1 MSSPSSLS
9 SSSSSSE
16 AELNIAC
23 TCEECTSFLRPIF
36 PSDSHYPR
44 DFSQFI
50 FPPASTSQEPAAIW
64 IDKLS
69 LATYDMQTASPTS
82 GSQTSDDTNHRQRRS
97 LVVSTKGPETD
108 IRSAF
113 PKTPGTLRCS
123 NIHCSTRLPISST
136 LAATARFPAGPLCAE
151 HEEQAAREGRD
162 AAPLGS
168 VLMLDQVCGCNYG
181 DRVSRSGLGSRSNSS
196 ASWSS
201 LASWEG
207 DDVEFEWG
215 AKAFDSKLCW

>member
-1 MSSPSSLS
+1 MSSPSSVSSSLS
-9 SSSSSSE
+9 SA

-50 FPPASTSQEPAAIW
+50 FPPASTSQEPPSIW

-69 LATYDMQTASPTS
+69 LAAYDMQTASPTS
-82 GSQTSDDTNHRQRRS
+82 GSQTSDNTGHRKRRS
-97 LVVSTKGPETD
+97 LAISTEGPGTD

-113 PKTPGTLRCS
+113 PKTPGILRCS
-123 NIHCSTRLPISST
+123 NIHCSIRLPISSG
-136 LAATARFPAGPLCAE
+136 LAATKRFPEGPLCSE
-151 HEEQAAREGRD
+151 HEEQAVRKGLD
-162 AAPLGS
+162 VVPLES
-168 VLMLDQVCGCNYG
+168 VLMLDQVCGSNYG
-181 DRVSRSGLGSRSNSS
+181 NKVSRSGLGSRSNSS

-201 LASWEG
+201 LASWE
-207 DDVEFEWG
+207 DDDAEFEWG

>member
-1 MSSPSSLS
+1 MSSPSSVS
-9 SSSSSSE
+9 SSSAAA

-23 TCEECTSFLRPIF
+23 SCEECTSFLRPIF

-50 FPPASTSQEPAAIW
+50 FPPASTSQEPPSIW

-69 LATYDMQTASPTS
+69 LAAYDMLITAPTPA
-82 GSQTSDDTNHRQRRS
+82 SQNSDNTSHRKRRS
-97 LVVSTKGPETD
+97 LAISTQDPDTD

-113 PKTPGTLRCS
+113 PKTPWTLRCS
-123 NIHCSTRLPISST
+123 NVHCSTRLPISSM
-136 LAATARFPAGPLCAE
+136 LAATARFPADPLCAE
-151 HEEQAAREGRD
+151 HEEQAVREGRD
-162 AAPLGS
+162 AAPLES
-168 VLMLDQVCGCNYG
+168 VLMLDQACRSNYG
-181 DRVSRSGLGSRSNSS
+181 NRTSRSGLGSRSNSS